1 MGKMSTV
8 TYYRYS
14 VDDILINK
22 EYAHLLDKYIN
33 VTDEEGNIIASL
45 QVRFIEKEIIENE
58 SSK

>member
-1 MGKMSTV
+1 METV

-22 EYAHLLDKYIN
+22 KYAHLLDKYIN

-45 QVRFIEKEIIENE
+45 QVCFIEKEIIKE
-58 SSK
+58 